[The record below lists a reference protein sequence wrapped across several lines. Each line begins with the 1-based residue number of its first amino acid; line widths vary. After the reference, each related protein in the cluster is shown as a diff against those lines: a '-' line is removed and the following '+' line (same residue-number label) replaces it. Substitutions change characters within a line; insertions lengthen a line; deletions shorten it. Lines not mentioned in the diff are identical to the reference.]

1 MLNLE
6 ICIYS
11 KQLNDKFEPGQVAAE
26 SSMYKFERNSKCIL
40 VSKVS
45 TTQ

>member
-11 KQLNDKFEPGQVAAE
+11 RHLNDKFEPGQVAAVFHLE
-26 SSMYKFERNSKCIL
+26 VKSETASIYW
-40 VSKVS
+40 
-45 TTQ
+45 